1 MKKLTEKYCHNKLKV
16 QVEQKFVSLSFK
28 RFFDVLVSFS
38 ALILLLPLFLILSVC
53 VKLDSKGPIF
63 FRQERLGA
71 ENSVFIIVKFRT
83 LRVDGEYQLYDF
95 VTTDDQR
102 ITRIGHFFRRNRL
115 DELPQLWNVLIGEM
129 SLVGP
134 RPEQVGVSA
143 WLEQE
148 IPYFELRRL
157 MRPGI
162 TGWAQVNQN
171 YASTL
176 EEMRVKLAYDLNYIE
191 NFSLL
196 FDFKILRQT
205 IVKFL

>member
-1 MKKLTEKYCHNKLKV
+1 ML
-16 QVEQKFVSLSFK
+16 VSLS
-28 RFFDVLVSFS
+28 
-38 ALILLLPLFLILSVC
+38 ALIFLLPLFFVLSIC
-53 VKLDSKGPIF
+53 VKFDSKGPIF

-71 ENSVFIIVKFRT
+71 DNSVFIIVKFRT

-95 VTTDDQR
+95 VTKDDQR

-176 EEMRVKLAYDLNYIE
+176 DEMKVKLSYDLNYIE
-191 NFSLL
+191 NFSIF